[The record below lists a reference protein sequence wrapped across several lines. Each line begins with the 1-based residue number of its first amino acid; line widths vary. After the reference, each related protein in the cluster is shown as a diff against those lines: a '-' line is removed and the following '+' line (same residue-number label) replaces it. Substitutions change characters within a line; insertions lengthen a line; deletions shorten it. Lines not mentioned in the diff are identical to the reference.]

1 MAELDRR
8 QARVIRWTDMAQL
21 WCIGFG
27 LIFAVTVV
35 ALGQSQDSINA
46 TVAERIAN
54 INFRLDRMEN
64 YLTAAIVALISNLV
78 AHIVNIK
85 TSRGNR
91 RG

>member
-1 MAELDRR
+1 MAIEERR
-8 QARVIRWTDMAQL
+8 QQVIRWTDIAQL
-21 WCIGFG
+21 WCVGFG

-46 TVAERIAN
+46 TVMERIAN
-54 INFRLDRMEN
+54 INIRLDRMEN